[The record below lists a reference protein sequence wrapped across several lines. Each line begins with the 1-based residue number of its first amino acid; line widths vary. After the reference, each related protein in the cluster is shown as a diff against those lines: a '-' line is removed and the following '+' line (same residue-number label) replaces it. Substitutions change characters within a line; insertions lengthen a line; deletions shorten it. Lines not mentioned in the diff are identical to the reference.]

1 VDIFLSNG
9 DGTFQPPRYY
19 PITYP
24 NSLAAGD
31 LNGDGKMDLLVAG
44 NYGHF
49 VFYKGDGTGALVQA
63 GDSVS
68 DNGFNLI
75 KLVDWNRDGVLDLV
89 FAQEANSLLQV
100 WRGVGDGTFSPLATY
115 VVDQYPQSLALA
127 DLDKD
132 ASQTKEHLRDTDA
145 KAAQAGEAAKM
156 ADQKAAAAQQSA
168 DGAKQAADGARTF
181 AEQGLNKM
189 DQSMQAMNKF
199 QVAKEDSVL
208 FSFNQD
214 KLTDDAKAK
223 LDEIAQ
229 QASGM
234 DRYVIELQGFTD
246 KSGSPTYN
254 ETLSEARVQAVAR
267 YLANEHQIPVRSISM
282 LGAGYARPVADDK
295 TREGRKMNR
304 RVEVRLWVPESQSK
318 TVASTGGAQ

>member
-1 VDIFLSNG
+1 MAREGFTGFRRAGWKEETKEITMKTTFLTVG
-9 DGTFQPPRYY
+9 ALGM
-19 PITYP
+19 
-24 NSLAAGD
+24 SL
-31 LNGDGKMDLLVAG
+31 L
-44 NYGHF
+44 
-49 VFYKGDGTGALVQA
+49 GTGCVATHKYVAKTVAPVEQR
-63 GDSVS
+63 VS
-68 DNGFNLI
+68 GT
-75 KLVDWNRDGVLDLV
+75 
-89 FAQEANSLLQV
+89 EAKN
-100 WRGVGDGTFSPLATY
+100 T
-115 VVDQYPQSLALA
+115 DQDKQLSTHTSEIA

-132 ASQTKEHLRDTDA
+132 ASQTKERLRDTDA
-145 KAAQAGEAAKM
+145 KATQAGEAAKM
-156 ADQKAAAAQQSA
+156 ADQKAGAAQQSA

-189 DQSMQAMNKF
+189 DQTMQAMNKF
-199 QVAKEDSVL
+199 QVAKEESVL
-208 FSFNQD
+208 FDFNKD
-214 KLTDDAKAK
+214 TLTPEAKAK

-304 RVEVRLWVPESQSK
+304 RVEVKLWVPESQGGK
-318 TVASTGGAQ
+318 TVASAGAGQ